1 MINIRSAR
9 EIAIIRENALLLVEI
24 LEEVAAQARPG
35 VSTAA
40 LDRLAERLIRRAGAT
55 PAFKGYR
62 GYPATLCTSLNEE
75 VVHGI
80 PRDDRILKEG
90 DLLSLDLGLYRRG
103 FYADWAMTVLVGPDQ
118 GLGSS
123 RARRLIEVAREAEER
138 GIEAAQAGNHVS
150 DISHAIG
157 SYVEEQGYH
166 VVKEYTGHGIGRK
179 LHDDPQIPNFGPP
192 GEGPRLRAGMVLCIE
207 AMVMEDEGPVCLRP
221 DGWTAVTPHG
231 GLAAHFEEMVLVTET
246 GPEIL
251 TRGGARSLRAAL
263 SGSAER

>member
-1 MINIRSAR
+1 MISIRSAR

-24 LEEVAAQARPG
+24 LEEVAEQARPG

-62 GYPATLCTSLNEE
+62 GYPATLCTSINEE

-103 FYADWAMTVLVGPDQ
+103 FYADWATTIVL
-118 GLGSS
+118 GLTSP
-123 RARRLIEVAREAEER
+123 RARRLLEVAREAEAR
-138 GIEAAQAGNHVS
+138 GIEAAQVGNHVS
-150 DISHAIG
+150 DISYAIG

-207 AMVMEDEGPVCLRP
+207 AMVMEDEGSVRLQP
-221 DGWTAVTPHG
+221 DGWTAVTPNG
-231 GLAAHFEEMVLVTET
+231 GLAAHFEEMVLITET

-251 TRGGARSLRAAL
+251 TQGGARSLRAAL